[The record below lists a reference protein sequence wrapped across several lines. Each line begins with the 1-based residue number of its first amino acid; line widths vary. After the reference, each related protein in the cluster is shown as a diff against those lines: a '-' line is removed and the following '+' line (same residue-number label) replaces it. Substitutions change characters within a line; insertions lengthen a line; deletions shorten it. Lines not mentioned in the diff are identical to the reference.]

1 MTLLHSYLKQPKV
14 QKVLNRKPGE
24 EGFSLIELVV
34 VIAVLAILSA
44 VAIPAFVGVQDNA
57 QAAAVKNGLVNGIKE
72 CVVRQANMETN
83 LDFDSVQSFS
93 NDEAFSG
100 FELAES
106 DGLGCM
112 GAVAT
117 PTDDK
122 TDTHATFT
130 IEMRL
135 GIAEKTCDD
144 ESRPGCNDD
153 SSDNNA
159 W

>member
-72 CVVRQANMETN
+72 CVVRQANMDT
-83 LDFDSVQSFS
+83 LAFGDVQSFS
-93 NDEAFSG
+93 NTTAFSG

-106 DGLGCM
+106 GGLGCM
-112 GAVAT
+112 GASAT

-122 TDTHATFT
+122 EDTHSTFT
-130 IEMRL
+130 IDFFIFIL
-135 GIAEKTCDD
+135 ADH
-144 ESRPGCNDD
+144 SP
-153 SSDNNA
+153 
-159 W
+159 